1 MMTLD
6 DLKTR
11 RDFLRS
17 RTARAALVFTWDQ
30 EQYTQEQISI
40 AELCYRDDQNELL
53 ELEEKLLEL
62 EDGA

>member
-1 MMTLD
+1 MTLD

-11 RDFLRS
+11 RDFLRL
-17 RTARAALVFTWDQ
+17 RMERAALIFTWDQ
-30 EQYTQEQISI
+30 EQYTQEQIGI

-53 ELEEKLLEL
+53 EVEEKLLEL

>member
-17 RTARAALVFTWDQ
+17 RMARAALVFTWDQ